1 MIIAVALVL
10 FVVLVGFLLWRGFI
24 KDSRPKFPPKP
35 GQDALLDA
43 VWHDIFGIERFAWHK
58 PKTWKNRV
66 PAVDWVEG
74 DRLDWK
80 GKSWTIS
87 WDPDGAGPL
96 PCKIMHVAGL
106 SPHTGNYVQVAYP
119 KWTTTFHSTALV
131 HELGHKYLALK
142 TGDGNAAHTD
152 PVFLPGGI
160 VSKGEDLIRKMS
172 L

>member
-10 FVVLVGFLLWRGFI
+10 FVVLVGFLVWHGFI
-24 KDSRPKFPPKP
+24 KDTRPKFPTKP

-43 VWHDIFGIERFAWHK
+43 VWHDIFGIEPFTWWK

-66 PAVDWVEG
+66 PAVDWFEAR
-74 DRLDWK
+74 RLDWK
-80 GKSWTIS
+80 NKAWTIS

-96 PCKIMHVAGL
+96 PCNTMHVAGL
-106 SPHTGNYVQVAYP
+106 SPHGANYVQVAYP
-119 KWTTTFHSTALV
+119 DGTKSFHSTALV
-131 HELGHKYLALK
+131 HELGHRYLELK

-160 VSKGEDLIRKMS
+160 VSKGEDLVVKMG